1 MNIDFEVK
9 GHVYTGAGYELILV
23 LRLKVMLTLGNVNEY

>member
-9 GHVYTGAGYELILV
+9 GHVYTGAGYE
-23 LRLKVMLTLGNVNEY
+23 RLKVFTLGNVNEY